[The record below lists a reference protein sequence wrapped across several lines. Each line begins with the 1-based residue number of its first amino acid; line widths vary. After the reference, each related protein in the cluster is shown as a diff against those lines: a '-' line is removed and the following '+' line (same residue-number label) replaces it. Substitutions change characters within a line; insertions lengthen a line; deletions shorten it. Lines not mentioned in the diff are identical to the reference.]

1 MTAHFF
7 RLPAKTD
14 SSRFA
19 FVRARPGIALSAN
32 FDQRIADIPIKARP
46 MIRF

>member
-1 MTAHFF
+1 MTAYFF

-14 SSRFA
+14 SSCLA
-19 FVRARPGIALSAN
+19 FVRAQPGVALSAN
-32 FDQRIADIPIKARP
+32 FDQRIADIPIRARP